1 MQNDLGARA
10 PPHELPGKMT
20 PDLAKEI
27 GSIISWTFC
36 CAPGGAPGRF
46 AVAISGWFAT
56 LRLCQIGPGS
66 KLRWQTIPRSR
77 QNVPAHPPPLAKRPR
92 SKYTFLH
99 HLDRPASPA
108 PIDTPPPARTH
119 RTLETPRPNRQN
131 EASWTGIRGP
141 RPGPY
146 TFSR

>member
-1 MQNDLGARA
+1 MQNDLGARRRA

-46 AVAISGWFAT
+46 AVAISGWFAA

-66 KLRWQTIPRSR
+66 TPLR
-77 QNVPAHPPPLAKRPR
+77 AFGPPLR
-92 SKYTFLH
+92 
-99 HLDRPASPA
+99 A
-108 PIDTPPPARTH
+108 PGAD
-119 RTLETPRPNRQN
+119 L
-131 EASWTGIRGP
+131 GP
-141 RPGPY
+141 KNHGQL
-146 TFSR
+146 SNS

>member
-46 AVAISGWFAT
+46 AVAISGWFAA

-66 KLRWQTIPRSR
+66 TPLR
-77 QNVPAHPPPLAKRPR
+77 AFGPPLRAPGADLAQAPLANHPEITAKRPGAPPSAGKM
-92 SKYTFLH
+92 SK
-99 HLDRPASPA
+99 
-108 PIDTPPPARTH
+108 I
-119 RTLETPRPNRQN
+119 
-131 EASWTGIRGP
+131 
-141 RPGPY
+141 
-146 TFSR
+146 